1 MHSRAL
7 IIAAAV
13 SVGAAKA
20 SAEHPVLM
28 AALNMFDP
36 GGELVGLAWL
46 EPRVSGDIRN
56 VAMGVLDENTME
68 QDARSADPVK
78 RARAFRQAFATLKVF
93 RLSLSLA
100 APPPQHVASDPAIS
114 EDRIASPIGYYDVS
128 TGEFRE
134 KERAYPA
141 IHLMG
146 QVHGDSITFKKKR
159 CSGTLRNV
167 PSTWEFKGPVS
178 CGSLRFV
185 GVLQLR

>member
-1 MHSRAL
+1 MLFRAL
-7 IIAAAV
+7 FVAAAA
-13 SVGAAKA
+13 SVGAADA
-20 SAEHPVLM
+20 SLIMAVPNMHAARGEPVAQM
-28 AALNMFDP
+28 WQTSRFT
-36 GGELVGLAWL
+36 
-46 EPRVSGDIRN
+46 GDIRN
-56 VAMGVLDENTME
+56 VATGVLDENTME

-78 RARAFRQAFATLKVF
+78 RARAFRQAFAALKVF

-100 APPPQHVASDPAIS
+100 APPPQRVASDPAIS
-114 EDRIASPIGYYDVS
+114 EDRIASPIGYYDVG

-146 QVHGDSITFKKKR
+146 QVHGDSVTFKKKR

-167 PSTWEFKGPVS
+167 SGTWEFKGPVS

>member
-1 MHSRAL
+1 MLRAVPNMYDPSGEPL
-7 IIAAAV
+7 
-13 SVGAAKA
+13 
-20 SAEHPVLM
+20 
-28 AALNMFDP
+28 ALWQAP
-36 GGELVGLAWL
+36 
-46 EPRVSGDIRN
+46 PVSGNIQGA
-56 VAMGVLDENTME
+56 VTGVLDENTME

-78 RARAFRQAFATLKVF
+78 RARAFRQAFAALKVF

-146 QVHGDSITFKKKR
+146 QVQGDSITFKKKR

-167 PSTWEFKGPVS
+167 RGTWEFKGPVS
-178 CGSLRFV
+178 CGSLRFT
-185 GVLQLR
+185 GVLELR

>member
-1 MHSRAL
+1 MLFRAL
-7 IIAAAV
+7 FVAAAA
-13 SVGAAKA
+13 SAGAADA
-20 SAEHPVLM
+20 SFNMAVTNMHGPRGEPVEQM
-28 AALNMFDP
+28 WQDP
-36 GGELVGLAWL
+36 
-46 EPRVSGDIRN
+46 RFGDIRN
-56 VAMGVLDENTME
+56 VATGVLDENTME